1 MRPVAWINMLLP
13 SQWQFRKF
21 DRSDVIG
28 LKRNIYKTET
38 LYRFDGDIR
47 FQIAKHKTL
56 KVDRIGIG
64 YYPSNGRDASFVL
77 SEFAGTPHYAL
88 KTLDDRTLI
97 DKENDDKYLPIN
109 TEIILPAEMVDS
121 NFKKKPKHM

>member
-1 MRPVAWINMLLP
+1 MRIAAWINMLLP

-21 DRSDVIG
+21 DRLDVIG
-28 LKRNIYKTET
+28 LKNNIYKTET
-38 LYRFDGDIR
+38 LYRFNGDIR

-56 KVDRIGIG
+56 KVDRVVIG
-64 YYPSNGRDASFVL
+64 YYPSNGRNANFVS
-77 SEFAGTPHYAL
+77 SEFTGTPHYAL

-97 DKENDDKYLPIN
+97 DKEHDDMYLPTD